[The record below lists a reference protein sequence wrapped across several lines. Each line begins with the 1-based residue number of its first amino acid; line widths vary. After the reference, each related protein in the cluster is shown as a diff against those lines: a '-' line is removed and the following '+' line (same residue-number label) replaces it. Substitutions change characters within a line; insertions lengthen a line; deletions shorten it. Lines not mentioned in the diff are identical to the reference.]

1 MWVLVVEDEPSMGEL
16 LRQGLEEANHTVTL
30 AHDGLEGIA
39 AAETCAVDAIVL
51 DVMLPGLS
59 GFDVARRLRAA
70 GSHVPILMLTARD
83 APADIVTGLDA
94 GADDYLTK
102 PFPLKV
108 LLARLRAL
116 SRRAPRPAQETLQFA
131 DLTLNPAT
139 REVTRGATP
148 IDLTSTEF
156 RLLEYL
162 LRRSGRVCSR
172 ASIMDGVWGLDKDVQ
187 ANTVDVYIKLLRSKI
202 ETGGPPLIQT
212 VRGYGYVVRDER

>member
-30 AHDGLEGIA
+30 AADGIEGLA
-39 AAETCAVDAIVL
+39 AAEACAVDALVL

-59 GFDVARRLRAA
+59 GIEVAKRLRAA
-70 GSHVPILMLTARD
+70 GSQVPILMLTARD
-83 APADIVTGLDA
+83 APADIVSGLDA

-116 SRRAPRPAQETLQFA
+116 SRRALRPPTEVLRLA
-131 DLTLNPAT
+131 DLSLNPAT
-139 REVTRGATP
+139 REVIRGGTS
-148 IDLTSTEF
+148 IDLTDTEF

-187 ANTVDVYIKLLRSKI
+187 ANTVDVYVKLLRSKI
-202 ETGGPPLIQT
+202 DTAAPHLIQT